1 MSLDQSPITWE
12 VLYNNYLEG
21 YFPMADE
28 LGVITWHNP
37 RHRAVFDINAYQPK
51 KSLRCLLNAA
61 NYTVKINENFD
72 AVINECSKPRN
83 PFDGQWLTQSMISAY
98 IGLHHR
104 GLAHS
109 VEIFKENTLIG
120 GLYGVQL
127 GAVFFG
133 ESMFSHASNAS
144 KIAFHHLMLMLRKND
159 FMVLDSQYLNDHT
172 EMLGAIEIPQEIFL
186 TQLRKNSALTRQF
199 ILE

>member
-1 MSLDQSPITWE
+1 MSSNKTPLTWE
-12 VLYNNYLEG
+12 QLYNNYLEG

-28 LGVITWHNP
+28 SGRITWHNP
-37 RHRAVFDINAYQPK
+37 RHRAVFDINTYQPK
-51 KSLRCLLNAA
+51 KSLRNLLNAA
-61 NYTVKINENFD
+61 NYTVKINENFE
-72 AVINECSKPRN
+72 AVINECSKPRDA
-83 PFDGQWLTQSMISAY
+83 FDGQWLNQSMISAY
-98 IGLHHR
+98 IGLHHQ

-109 VEIFKENTLIG
+109 VEIYKENTLIG

-144 KIAFHHLMLMLRKND
+144 KIAFHHLMLILRANN

-172 EMLGAIEIPQEIFL
+172 EMLGAIEIPQELFL
-186 TQLRKNSALTRQF
+186 TQLRKNSSLARQF

>member
-1 MSLDQSPITWE
+1 MYSEQSPITWE
-12 VLYNNYLEG
+12 VLYNNYFEG

-28 LGVITWHNP
+28 TGRITWHNP
-37 RHRAVFDINAYQPK
+37 RHRAVFDINIYQPK
-51 KSLRCLLNAA
+51 KSLRSSLNAA

-72 AVINECSKPRN
+72 AVINECSKPRDA
-83 PFDGQWLTQSMISAY
+83 FDGQWLTQSMISAY
-98 IGLHHR
+98 IGLHQR

-109 VEIFKENTLIG
+109 VEIYRENTLIG

-133 ESMFSHASNAS
+133 ESMFSNASNAS
-144 KIAFHHLMLMLRKND
+144 KIAFHHLMLILRKND
-159 FMVLDSQYLNDHT
+159 FMLLDSQYLNDYT

-186 TQLRKNSALTRQF
+186 TQLRKNRVLLRQF
-199 ILE
+199 TLY